1 MMSDYKNAKVLITGG
16 LGFIGSNL
24 AIELTKLGA
33 DVTLVDSMIPEYG
46 GNLFNVE
53 PIKERVAINYC
64 NITDVNA
71 INYLVTGVD
80 FIFHLAGQGS
90 HSVSLVDPFL
100 DIECNMM
107 ATLNLLEACKKN
119 NKNAKIVFTGTRGQ
133 YRPNI
138 ALPATEDSDMTP
150 NTIYGVTN
158 LAAEKLMLIYNNLFG
173 LKTIQTRISNV
184 YGYRAQMRNNK
195 YGVPNWFLR
204 LAIDGSEIP
213 IYGTGRI
220 KRDFLFIDD
229 LIRAL
234 LILPLETK
242 SFGEVFNI
250 GVSFPSNYLEF
261 ATLAIEKSG
270 AGSVKMTPFP
280 KESKE
285 QEAGDYFP
293 DISKISKYVGWKPE
307 TSLADGISQTIDYY
321 KKHKIHY
328 WKS

>member
-1 MMSDYKNAKVLITGG
+1 MNSDYKNAKVLITGG

-24 AIELTKLGA
+24 AIELNKLGA
-33 DVTLVDSMIPEYG
+33 QVTLVDSMIPEYG
-46 GNLFNVE
+46 GNLFNIE
-53 PIKERVAINYC
+53 SIKNKVTINFC
-64 NITDVNA
+64 SITDVNA
-71 INYLVTGVD
+71 INYLVEGVD

-90 HSVSLVDPFL
+90 HSVSLIDPFL

-119 NKNAKIVFTGTRGQ
+119 NQKAKIIFTGTRGQ

-138 ALPATEDSDMTP
+138 ELPATESSDMTP

-158 LAAEKLMLIYNNLFG
+158 LAAEKLMLIYNNLFE

-204 LAIDGSEIP
+204 LAIDGEEIP

-234 LILPLETK
+234 LLLPLQDNC
-242 SFGEVFNI
+242 FGEVFNI
-250 GVSFPSNYLEF
+250 GVPSPSNYLEF

-270 AGSVKMTPFP
+270 KGSLKMTPFP
-280 KESKE
+280 KDSKD

-293 DISKISKYVGWKPE
+293 DISKIMKFVGWKPV
-307 TSLADGISQTIDYY
+307 TSLQDGISKSIDYY
-321 KKHKIHY
+321 KEHKLKY
-328 WKS
+328 WK